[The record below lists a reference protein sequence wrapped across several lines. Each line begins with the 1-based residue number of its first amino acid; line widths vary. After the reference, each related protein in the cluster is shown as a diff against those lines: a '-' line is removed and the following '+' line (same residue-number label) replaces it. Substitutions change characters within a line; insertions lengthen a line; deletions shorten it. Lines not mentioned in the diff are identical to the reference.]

1 MMSDSTYKFHSF
13 RHTKPKHSIKFH
25 SAASSGKFKPQKI
38 RRKPKFLLTGQTR
51 WSSFD
56 FRRRFH
62 PLTVD
67 KSRRGVAAD
76 RQINEKF
83 HSAIIR
89 ILHPHRISARCRNL
103 HCTPAP
109 LDTSRMNPR
118 CGNSASSTC
127 RGRWQSQTFRA
138 IYFYFQL
145 LYPADTSAVNIGRQS
160 SDRRK
165 IFSFGKR
172 APLSP
177 QRGADLR
184 PSRTSLVGHNRR
196 LFSLF
201 IRPHLASRKMLTK
214 YCFVFVCTGGGKSFF
229 SGKISWG
236 KCKFLLDI
244 KAVVL
249 IGFKDNLIPFDSPW
263 RALQFVFWV
272 GEDWIKCWVAESWKW
287 LREWTTR
294 FCTSCCWARL
304 RTNASSDWVALKR
317 CFVENWK
324 SCQLI

>member
-13 RHTKPKHSIKFH
+13 CHTKPKHSIKFH

-138 IYFYFQL
+138 IYFYFQP

-172 APLSP
+172 ARHFHRSAALIY
-177 QRGADLR
+177 D
-184 PSRTSLVGHNRR
+184 
-196 LFSLF
+196 
-201 IRPHLASRKMLTK
+201 HLARLLLDTIDD
-214 YCFVFVCTGGGKSFF
+214 CFHFSSGHTSPAAKCWPNIVSFSFAPAAGRVFFQE
-229 SGKISWG
+229 
-236 KCKFLLDI
+236 KFL
-244 KAVVL
+244 
-249 IGFKDNLIPFDSPW
+249 
-263 RALQFVFWV
+263 
-272 GEDWIKCWVAESWKW
+272 EE
-287 LREWTTR
+287 
-294 FCTSCCWARL
+294 
-304 RTNASSDWVALKR
+304 NASFCSTSRLSFWLDLKIILYHSIALDVLYNSSFGLEK
-317 CFVENWK
+317 
-324 SCQLI
+324 IG